1 MQKIFLIARTVLLLP
16 AWSSRFEDSNRVLRT
31 PDAKYFMEDFF
42 LGLRVFQAGVLLP
55 NRLCADLHWKVI
67 TVVSG
72 LVFMGLVDN
81 NLLGDGASQALV

>member
-1 MQKIFLIARTVLLLP
+1 
-16 AWSSRFEDSNRVLRT
+16 
-31 PDAKYFMEDFF
+31 MEDFF